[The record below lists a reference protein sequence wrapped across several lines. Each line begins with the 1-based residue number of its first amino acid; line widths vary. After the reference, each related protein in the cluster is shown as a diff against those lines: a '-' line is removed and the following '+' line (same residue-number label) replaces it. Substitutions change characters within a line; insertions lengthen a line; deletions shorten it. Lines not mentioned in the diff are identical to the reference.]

1 MRKNWPIFTHANYA
15 LRLNGPLGTATSDG
29 VSLMLRRIEPFL
41 FFAHEGFLGWK
52 VQFLKM
58 FYLANLGKGRKNS
71 PNVPIMFWNNWSVYW
86 VSLYVFLTFHR
97 YSTEMCS
104 ICKDNLGTL
113 KITLRTVPWR
123 LPSTYALK
131 ITSVPIPLR
140 LPRGIHLRDYLGNY
154 ALKVT

>member
-58 FYLANLGKGRKNS
+58 FYLANLGKGRKYS

-86 VSLYVFLTFHR
+86 VSLYVFLTFHG

-113 KITLRTVPWR
+113 KNC
-123 LPSTYALK
+123 ALK
-131 ITSVPIPLR
+131 ITYVPMPWRLR
-140 LPRGIHLRDYLGNY
+140 RYLYLWDYLGEY
-154 ALKVT
+154 TLEITLVIMPWR